1 MRPGD
6 AGKHALLHKKIVNRY
21 AENSGIFLVIS
32 AVYRYITCGT
42 LTSEAMTEVQVAAT
56 ASGIS

>member
-1 MRPGD
+1 MRPGY
-6 AGKHALLHKKIVNRY
+6 AGKCALQHKKIVNRY
-21 AENSGIFLVIS
+21 AENSGIFLVFS

-42 LTSEAMTEVQVAAT
+42 LTSEEMTEVQAAMV